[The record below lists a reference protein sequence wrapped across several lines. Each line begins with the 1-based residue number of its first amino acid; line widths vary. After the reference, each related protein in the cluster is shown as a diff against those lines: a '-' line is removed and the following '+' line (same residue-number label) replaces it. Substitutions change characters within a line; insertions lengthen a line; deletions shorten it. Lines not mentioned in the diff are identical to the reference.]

1 MKEQIDWKF
10 VNLINGRLADFW
22 HFKKQKFLK
31 LFSAFRRT
39 VWKIREFKENASANV
54 LNMKNSQN
62 DEIFVT
68 FFSNIRL
75 NCPKIIK

>member
-1 MKEQIDWKF
+1 MEDLQIFDI
-10 VNLINGRLADFW
+10 L
-22 HFKKQKFLK
+22 KKQKFLK
-31 LFSAFRRT
+31 LCSAFRRT

-54 LNMKNSQN
+54 LNMKNSKN

>member
-1 MKEQIDWKF
+1 M
-10 VNLINGRLADFW
+10 
-22 HFKKQKFLK
+22 
-31 LFSAFRRT
+31 
-39 VWKIREFKENASANV
+39 ENASANV

-75 NCPKIIK
+75 NFPKIIK

>member
-1 MKEQIDWKF
+1 MKDLQIFD
-10 VNLINGRLADFW
+10 NL
-22 HFKKQKFLK
+22 KKQKFLK
-31 LFSAFRRT
+31 SCSAFRRT

-68 FFSNIRL
+68 FFSNIHH